1 MKIFLQQK
9 TSQQDCNEE
18 PELMKSG
25 ERGERG
31 RQAGRTATEFVQL
44 ES

>member
-1 MKIFLQQK
+1 MKIFLEQK

-18 PELMKSG
+18 PQLMKSG
-25 ERGERG
+25 ERG
-31 RQAGRTATEFVQL
+31 RQVGRTVTEFVQL